1 MILGFSDYIVSYGY
15 LNRTEIKTD
24 NNTIPM
30 IGIRHV
36 IRSNRVDWVNNEST
50 VTPALKL

>member
-1 MILGFSDYIVSYGY
+1 
-15 LNRTEIKTD
+15 
-24 NNTIPM
+24 M

-50 VTPALKL
+50 VTPACRKRRLKGELPVFVNKLK